1 VDEVIERMNEYYL
14 NKESWD
20 TIVELGVDAHK
31 DVDVLKKITAA
42 TKSNFTRKF
51 VSCHQVAFS
60 CTDRDLGTMPRSTLY
75 PSTRPKT

>member
-1 VDEVIERMNEYYL
+1 VDEVIERMDEYYL

-20 TIVELGVDAHK
+20 TIVELGVDVHK

-51 VSCHQVAFS
+51 VSCHQVASS